1 MITGIPAVIPVT
13 TPVLLT
19 LPAAGLLLL
28 HVPPVGV
35 ELSVVVIPVQTVKVP
50 VMADGVEL
58 TVIFLV
64 IIQPVGSV

>member
-28 HVPPVGV
+28 QVPPVGV
-35 ELSVVVIPVQTVKVP
+35 DANAVVYPVQTVNVP
-50 VMADGVEL
+50 EMAVGVAL
-58 TVIFLV
+58 TVIALV
-64 IIQPVGSV
+64 AMQPVGSI